1 MPFSLTEIESG
12 LTELLM
18 EDVIQVDGDVLSQK
32 RMIND
37 GDLSKKRA
45 LAGSSGGKKKQ
56 ENIKNIPSKCLANSE
71 TAYVNENED
80 VNEDVNE
87 PEDVKDIVP
96 VKPKKPKKEKEPKI
110 QYANNVL
117 MTVSEYNQ
125 IITKYFNGDNKLMD
139 LAIDKL
145 DSSKLAHDYKYKS
158 DAGAIRTWVAKQI
171 NKDHMEEQ
179 KLLPENKH
187 EGAMEWIAESEA
199 KNE

>member
-1 MPFSLTEIESG
+1 
-12 LTELLM
+12 
-18 EDVIQVDGDVLSQK
+18 
-32 RMIND
+32 
-37 GDLSKKRA
+37 
-45 LAGSSGGKKKQ
+45 
-56 ENIKNIPSKCLANSE
+56 
-71 TAYVNENED
+71 
-80 VNEDVNE
+80 
-87 PEDVKDIVP
+87 
-96 VKPKKPKKEKEPKI
+96 
-110 QYANNVL
+110 